1 MSYQV
6 SKQFIV
12 FSVAALLQPNA
23 ALGQQQQKT
32 QTAQRQ
38 ENIRTTSHSGVKDSQ
53 VIKHGKADKDFSKK
67 MMAAYK
73 TFEVAESLNRQNR
86 FSEAEPFYR
95 KALTVFEKDNP
106 AYSNAEVC
114 RDQIVK
120 GYCKQHQYSKAE
132 QLLKSN
138 LSRLERES
146 GVNSPNLCGALGTL
160 ADYYEH
166 QGKLVEA
173 RTLLERSLKICE
185 RTFGYD
191 HGSLISNLNR
201 LAMLS
206 EKQRNHT
213 EAEHDYK
220 RALAIEIKSSG
231 KTDYLVAYAC
241 NNLAALYCKQG
252 RYKEAEPLYKQALS
266 IQETRLPQ
274 NSREL
279 ASYLDNYSAVLR
291 HTNRTTEAAKFDER
305 AQAIRR
311 LHHKP

>member
-1 MSYQV
+1 MNCRLSKRLVV
-6 SKQFIV
+6 SAVI
-12 FSVAALLQPNA
+12 ALLQQNSV
-23 ALGQQQQKT
+23 LGQEQLKT
-32 QTAQRQ
+32 QTTQRQ
-38 ENIRTTSHSGVKDSQ
+38 ENIRTTSHSGLQNSQ
-53 VIKHGKADKDFSKK
+53 AIKHDKADKDFSNN

-73 TFEVAESLNRQNR
+73 TFEVAESLNKQNR

-95 KALTVFEKDNP
+95 KALLVFEKDLGP
-106 AYSNAEVC
+106 TSDAQIC
-114 RDQIVK
+114 RDILVK

-160 ADYYEH
+160 ADYYEQ

-185 RTFGYD
+185 RTFGSE

-206 EKQRNHT
+206 EKQRNYA
-213 EAEHDYK
+213 EAERNYK

-241 NNLAALYCKQG
+241 NNLAALYCKQD

-266 IQETRLPQ
+266 IQETRLPP

-279 ASYLDNYSAVLR
+279 ATYLDNYSTVLR
-291 HTNRTTEAAKFDER
+291 HTNRTTEAVKFEER

-311 LHHKP
+311 LHR